1 MFTGRGLSLNQGTLY
16 TSVQMIVEDGKKSKI
31 QAVYIKG
38 LFRIIQ
44 SISSKTVHFKLWL
57 ARVRDERLQEIE
69 SQRLPRVYERTL

>member
-44 SISSKTVHFKLWL
+44 SISSKIVHFKL
-57 ARVRDERLQEIE
+57 
-69 SQRLPRVYERTL
+69 

>member
-44 SISSKTVHFKLWL
+44 SISSKIVHFKLWL

-69 SQRLPRVYERTL
+69 SQSLPRVYERTL